1 MVCPSDFHGMGQVFL
16 NVCSVRLT
24 FVIMSVGG
32 QRLLAVNRQVGVLTE
47 SGGVS
52 RTFVVSVN
60 VRSQK

>member
-1 MVCPSDFHGMGQVFL
+1 MGRVFL

-32 QRLLAVNRQVGVLTE
+32 QRLFAVNGQVGVLTE